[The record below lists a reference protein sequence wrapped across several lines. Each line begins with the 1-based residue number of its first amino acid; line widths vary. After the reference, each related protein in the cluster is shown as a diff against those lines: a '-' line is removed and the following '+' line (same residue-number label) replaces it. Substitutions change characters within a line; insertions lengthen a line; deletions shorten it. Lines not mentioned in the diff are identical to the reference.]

1 MYSISGNRGQL
12 AYGITHFI
20 ADTIDDMYKISTNG
34 LTPGSTVFVI
44 NTSNKYMLN
53 NQKEWIKIAN
63 GSGGG
68 GGDTPNPSDTYI
80 YEGGELL

>member
-12 AYGITHFI
+12 AYGITHLI
-20 ADTIDDMYKISTNG
+20 ADTIEDMYKISING

-53 NQKEWIKIAN
+53 NQKEWIKITN

-68 GGDTPNPSDTYI
+68 GDTPDPSDTYI
-80 YEGGELL
+80 YEGGVIL